1 MNRRPVPWQST
12 ALRRGIRTLTALQLI
27 CSRGRNRT
35 HRVFAHYLNGRFAHY
50 LNGRV
55 GSNRTGFE
63 PGGVERF
70 ELPTSCSQSK
80 ESTRPRYTPETWST
94 RLSYLPRDFKSLV
107 SEHYLDMVEVMTTGV
122 TVRGSRNQNQVIN
135 SHLLSKRPLHPQRS
149 APGSRLVRAT
159 LSNSDQLAF
168 NQLLPLTTRRGFEP
182 LWLPPV
188 AGMKTRCQGVRVQ
201 VSQSSYQQSPVD
213 TDTYPRINCQIG
225 LRINC
230 QIIRDIHA
238 LTVRTLRI
246 NCQIISALAQS
257 ILRLQ
262 RCSCSYFLYL
272 LFLYKDY
279 LYCFANK
286 GDNCL
291 WQK

>member
-1 MNRRPVPWQST
+1 MNWRPVPWQGK
-12 ALRRGIRTLTALQLI
+12 ALKRGNRTLTALQI

-35 HRVFAHYLNGRFAHY
+35 HRVFAHYLNGR
-50 LNGRV
+50 V
-55 GSNRTGFE
+55 GSNRTGVE

-122 TVRGSRNQNQVIN
+122 TVRGSRNQNPVIN
-135 SHLLSKRPLHPQRS
+135 SHLLSS
-149 APGSRLVRAT
+149 SRLVRAT

-168 NQLLPLTTRRGFEP
+168 NQLLP
-182 LWLPPV
+182 PV
-188 AGMKTRCQGVRVQ
+188 AGMKTRCQAD
-201 VSQSSYQQSPVD
+201 SYQQSPVD
-213 TDTYPRINCQIG
+213 TDTYPRINTSNR
-225 LRINC
+225 LRINTSK
-230 QIIRDIHA
+230 IRDIHA
-238 LTVRTLRI
+238 LTLATLRI
-246 NCQIISALAQS
+246 NTSKIVALAQS

>member
-1 MNRRPVPWQST
+1 
-12 ALRRGIRTLTALQLI
+12 
-27 CSRGRNRT
+27 
-35 HRVFAHYLNGRFAHY
+35 
-50 LNGRV
+50 
-55 GSNRTGFE
+55 
-63 PGGVERF
+63 
-70 ELPTSCSQSK
+70 
-80 ESTRPRYTPETWST
+80 
-94 RLSYLPRDFKSLV
+94 
-107 SEHYLDMVEVMTTGV
+107 MVEVMTTGV

-135 SHLLSKRPLHPQRS
+135 SHLLSS
-149 APGSRLVRAT
+149 SRLVRAT

-168 NQLLPLTTRRGFEP
+168 NQLLP
-182 LWLPPV
+182 PV
-188 AGMKTRCQGVRVQ
+188 AGMKTRCQAD
-201 VSQSSYQQSPVD
+201 SYQQSPVD
-213 TDTYPRINCQIG
+213 TDTYPRINTQMG
-225 LRINC
+225 LRINT

-238 LTVRTLRI
+238 LTLRTLRI
-246 NCQIISALAQS
+246 NTQIISALAQS

>member
-1 MNRRPVPWQST
+1 MRKAGLFMRTFLTGSK
-12 ALRRGIRTLTALQLI
+12 RGNRTLTAFQI

-35 HRVFAHYLNGRFAHY
+35 HRVFAHYLNGR
-50 LNGRV
+50 V
-55 GSNRTGFE
+55 GSNRTGVE

-168 NQLLPLTTRRGFEP
+168 NQLLP
-182 LWLPPV
+182 PV
-188 AGMKTRCQGVRVQ
+188 AGMKTRCQAD
-201 VSQSSYQQSPVD
+201 SYQQSPVD
-213 TDTYPRINCQIG
+213 TDTYPRINTSNG
-225 LRINC
+225 LRINTSK
-230 QIIRDIHA
+230 IRVIHA
-238 LTVRTLRI
+238 LTLATLRI
-246 NCQIISALAQS
+246 NTSKIVALAQS
-257 ILRLQ
+257 IQRLQ

>member
-1 MNRRPVPWQST
+1 MST
-12 ALRRGIRTLTALQLI
+12 GSKRGIRTLTALQLI
-27 CSRGRNRT
+27 GSRGRYRT
-35 HRVFAHYLNGRFAHY
+35 HRVFAQY

-55 GSNRTGFE
+55 CNRTGFE
-63 PGGVERF
+63 PVGVERF

-168 NQLLPLTTRRGFEP
+168 NQLLP
-182 LWLPPV
+182 PV

-201 VSQSSYQQSPVD
+201 VSQSGYQQSPVD
-213 TDTYPRINCQIG
+213 TDTYPRINTTKG
-225 LRINC
+225 LRINTTR
-230 QIIRDIHA
+230 IRDIHA
-238 LTVRTLRI
+238 LTLPTLRI
-246 NCQIISALAQS
+246 NTTRVVALAQS

>member
-1 MNRRPVPWQST
+1 MRTFLTGSK
-12 ALRRGIRTLTALQLI
+12 RGNRTLTAL
-27 CSRGRNRT
+27 S
-35 HRVFAHYLNGRFAHY
+35 AHY

-55 GSNRTGFE
+55 GSNRTGVE

-80 ESTRPRYTPETWST
+80 ESTRPHYTPETWST

-135 SHLLSKRPLHPQRS
+135 SHLLAKRPLHPQRS

-168 NQLLPLTTRRGFEP
+168 NHLLH
-182 LWLPPV
+182 PV
-188 AGMKTRCQGVRVQ
+188 AGMKTRCQAD
-201 VSQSSYQQSPVD
+201 SYQQSPVD

-286 GDNCL
+286 GDNFL

>member
-1 MNRRPVPWQST
+1 MST
-12 ALRRGIRTLTALQLI
+12 GSKRGIRTLTALQLI
-27 CSRGRNRT
+27 CSRGRYRT
-35 HRVFAHYLNGRFAHY
+35 HRVFAQY

-55 GSNRTGFE
+55 CNRTGFE
-63 PGGVERF
+63 PVGVERF

-80 ESTRPRYTPETWST
+80 GSTRPRYTPSNWST

-135 SHLLSKRPLHPQRS
+135 SHLLSS
-149 APGSRLVRAT
+149 SRLVRAT

-168 NQLLPLTTRRGFEP
+168 NQLLP
-182 LWLPPV
+182 PV
-188 AGMKTRCQGVRVQ
+188 AGMKTRCQAD
-201 VSQSSYQQSPVD
+201 SYQQSPVD
-213 TDTYPRINCQIG
+213 TDTYPRINTQMG
-225 LRINC
+225 LRINT

-238 LTVRTLRI
+238 LTLRTLRI
-246 NCQIISALAQS
+246 NTQIISALAQS

>member
-1 MNRRPVPWQST
+1 MKRRPVPWQGK
-12 ALRRGIRTLTALQLI
+12 AVKRGNRTLSALQI

-35 HRVFAHYLNGRFAHY
+35 HRVFAHYLNGR
-50 LNGRV
+50 V
-55 GSNRTGFE
+55 GSNRTGVE

-135 SHLLSKRPLHPQRS
+135 SHLLSS
-149 APGSRLVRAT
+149 SRLVRAT

-168 NQLLPLTTRRGFEP
+168 NQL
-182 LWLPPV
+182 LPPV

-286 GDNCL
+286 GDNFL

>member
-1 MNRRPVPWQST
+1 MST
-12 ALRRGIRTLTALQLI
+12 GSKRGIRTLTALQLI
-27 CSRGRNRT
+27 GSRGRYRT
-35 HRVFAHYLNGRFAHY
+35 HRVFAQY

-55 GSNRTGFE
+55 CNRTGFE
-63 PGGVERF
+63 PVGVERF

-80 ESTRPRYTPETWST
+80 GSTRPRYTPSNWST

-107 SEHYLDMVEVMTTGV
+107 SEHYLDMVAVTRPGV
-122 TVRGSRNQNQVIN
+122 TVRGSRNHNQVINSHLVQKEPLHPQRGVQSEQVIN
-135 SHLLSKRPLHPQRS
+135 SHLLSIWRR
-149 APGSRLVRAT
+149 RRD
-159 LSNSDQLAF
+159 SNSRRTPDQLVKS
-168 NQLLPLTTRRGFEP
+168 QL
-182 LWLPPV
+182 LPPV

-201 VSQSSYQQSPVD
+201 VSQPGYQQSPVD

>member
-1 MNRRPVPWQST
+1 MNRRPVPWQGK

-35 HRVFAHYLNGRFAHY
+35 HRVFAHYLNGR
-50 LNGRV
+50 V
-55 GSNRTGFE
+55 GSNRTGLE

-168 NQLLPLTTRRGFEP
+168 NQLLP
-182 LWLPPV
+182 PV

-213 TDTYPRINCQIG
+213 TDTYP
-225 LRINC
+225 
-230 QIIRDIHA
+230 
-238 LTVRTLRI
+238 RI